1 MMTLVCKSSL
11 VAAQGSQMAAEAP
24 DHGKI
29 RHFPVRADGA
39 CSGPVQ
45 QLSGMVEAAPAL
57 TGRPMTL
64 MWRYGAP
71 VTVLGHVLG
80 QEFLIPLI
88 IHSETRAPGLER

>member
-1 MMTLVCKSSL
+1 MALVCRVSL

-24 DHGKI
+24 GHGKI

-45 QLSGMVEAAPAL
+45 QLAGLVEAAPAR
-57 TGRPMTL
+57 TDRPMTMIWRPGAL
-64 MWRYGAP
+64 MM
-71 VTVLGHVLG
+71 VLGHVLG
-80 QEFLIPLI
+80 QECLIPLI

>member
-1 MMTLVCKSSL
+1 MALVCRVSL

-64 MWRYGAP
+64 VWRYGAP
-71 VTVLGHVLG
+71 VTVLGRVPG
-80 QEFLIPLI
+80 QEFPIPLV
-88 IHSETRAPGLER
+88 IHSETRAPGLGR

>member
-1 MMTLVCKSSL
+1 
-11 VAAQGSQMAAEAP
+11 MATEAS

-64 MWRYGAP
+64 IWRSGSLMM
-71 VTVLGHVLG
+71 VLGHVLG
-80 QEFLIPLI
+80 QECLIPLI

>member
-1 MMTLVCKSSL
+1 MVLVCWVSL

-45 QLSGMVEAAPAL
+45 QLAGLVEAAPAR
-57 TGRPMTL
+57 TDRPMTMIWRPGAL
-64 MWRYGAP
+64 MM
-71 VTVLGHVLG
+71 VLGHVLG
-80 QEFLIPLI
+80 QECLIPLT
-88 IHSETRAPGLER
+88 IHSETRAPGLKR